1 MESGTAAATSV
12 ATRGYRTYV
21 LGVLV
26 LVYTFNF
33 IDRQITGILAV
44 PIKAEL
50 GLSDAQLGL
59 MGGLAFALFYTL
71 LGIPVGRLADRG
83 SRTWI
88 MTVALA
94 TWSLMTAA
102 CGLAQN
108 FVQLFAARVGV
119 GVGEAGGVAPAY
131 ALICDYFP
139 QRQRARALAAYAFGI
154 PIGTA
159 IAMFA
164 GGYITTVM
172 GWRTAFFVVG
182 LSGLLAAP
190 LFRLTVR
197 EPVRGGL
204 DAPATRANPPSFAA
218 VLAVLARKRAF
229 WWLALGSATASMAGY
244 GLMFWMPSFIVRS
257 HGLDLLT
264 AARLIGAVMLVGG
277 VVGIWSGGF
286 LADRLGA
293 RRKAAYALIP
303 AVAFVATVPLYVAG
317 VLSTSLWTC
326 IGIMVLPTAL
336 SLAWLG
342 PVTSVI
348 QHLVPAGMRTTTSAI
363 FLFINNLIGL
373 GLGTTLIG
381 LLSDAMRVRFGT
393 ESLRYAVLAVASF
406 YLLAALFYVLA
417 ARRISRDWD
426 G

>member
-1 MESGTAAATSV
+1 MESGPSAATHT

-26 LVYTFNF
+26 LVYAFNF

-88 MTVALA
+88 MTLALA

-108 FVQLFAARVGV
+108 FAQLFAARVGV

-139 QRQRARALAAYAFGI
+139 LRQRARALAAYAFGI

-159 IAMFA
+159 VAMFA
-164 GGYITTVM
+164 GGYITTVI
-172 GWRTAFFVVG
+172 GWRAAFFVVG
-182 LSGLLAAP
+182 LGGLLAVP

-204 DAPATRANPPSFAA
+204 DAAAPRASPPSIAT
-218 VLAVLARKRAF
+218 VLALLAGKRAF
-229 WWLALGSATASMAGY
+229 WWLAIGSATASMAGY

-264 AARLIGAVMLVGG
+264 AARVVGSVTLVGG
-277 VVGIWSGGF
+277 IAGIWAGGF

-293 RRKAAYALIP
+293 RRKAAYALVP
-303 AVAFVATVPLYVAG
+303 AVAFAVTVPLYVGG
-317 VLSTSLWTC
+317 VLATSLWAC
-326 IGIMVLPTAL
+326 IGIMVLPIAL

-342 PVTSVI
+342 PVTAAV
-348 QHLVPAGMRTTTSAI
+348 QHLVPANMRTTTSAI

-381 LLSDAMRVRFGT
+381 LLSDALRLRFGT
-393 ESLRYAVLAVASF
+393 ESLRYAVLVGASF

-417 ARRISRDWD
+417 ARRIARDWD